1 LDGYSGT
8 ICDFLWFFFGIKVN
22 FRGNEIMSWNKMSI
36 SFKTAFINS
45 AVVLL
50 LLALVGG
57 FIITRQGSL
66 VQFILGQ
73 YQDMIQQ
80 TFEAQAE
87 RDGRSLKER
96 HAINAKISSG
106 MSGYFV
112 YNFDADGLKNNLKSL
127 LALPEVTVIEV
138 KDADGKPFVALW
150 KDKGQI
156 MTDAAVGEGVTLESS
171 RMFSEDIQYDK
182 KTIGTILFYYTD
194 DLLVQQL
201 KESKEKL
208 QNEVDKLG
216 SVIAGNIQ
224 SAKYS
229 QIIAFVLVVCFLI
242 LTIFFTLRFIVITRL
257 HDITSNLRDIAE
269 GEGDL
274 TKRLVITSKDEIG
287 DLCGWFNLFVEKIQT
302 IIKDVSRGSQEL
314 DGASKSLADLS
325 EFLKQ
330 DAVQTSE
337 KAGNVSLSSKGMSD
351 NMNSVAAAM
360 EEAATNINMVA
371 SAAEEMNVTISQIS
385 ENTEQA
391 LKSTVKAVSQ
401 TESASSQVDELGKA
415 AVGIGK
421 VLETISEISEQVNL
435 LALNATIEA
444 ARAGEAG
451 KGFAVVANEI
461 KALAKQTAEATGEIR
476 QKIEGIQDSTQ
487 GTVSNIAQI
496 AKVVDE
502 VNSVVSTIA
511 TSIEEQSTATR
522 EIASN
527 VAQASEGIT
536 EVNENVAQSNVSVQ
550 AISQE
555 IGEVTLAA
563 SKISE
568 NSNMVSE
575 SAEKLSHLS
584 NQLNLMVR
592 RFKI

>member
-1 LDGYSGT
+1 
-8 ICDFLWFFFGIKVN
+8 
-22 FRGNEIMSWNKMSI
+22 MSI
-36 SFKTAFINS
+36 SFKTALINS

-66 VQFILGQ
+66 VQFILVQ

-80 TFEAQAE
+80 IFETQTA
-87 RDGRSLKER
+87 RDGRSLQER
-96 HAINAKISSG
+96 HAINAKICSG

-112 YNFDADGLKNNLKSL
+112 YNFDTDGLKNNLKSL
-127 LALPEVTVIEV
+127 LALPDVVVIEV
-138 KDADGKPFVALW
+138 RDADGKPFVALW
-150 KDKGQI
+150 KDKGQV
-156 MTDAAVGEGVTLESS
+156 MTGASVGDGIALDSS
-171 RMFSEDIQYDK
+171 KMFSEDIQYDN
-182 KTIGTILFYYTD
+182 KTIGKIQFYYTD
-194 DLLVQQL
+194 GLLVQQL
-201 KESKEKL
+201 QESKQKL
-208 QNEVDKLG
+208 QGEVDKLG
-216 SVIAGNIQ
+216 TVIEGNIR

-242 LTIFFTLRFIVITRL
+242 LTIFFTLKFIVITRL
-257 HDITSNLRDIAE
+257 QDITGNLRDIAE

-274 TKRLVITSKDEIG
+274 TKRLAVKSKDEIG
-287 DLCGWFNLFVEKIQT
+287 ELCSWFNLFVEKIQT
-302 IIKDVSRGSQEL
+302 IIKDVSVGSQEL
-314 DGASKSLADLS
+314 DGASKSLADLA
-325 EFLKQ
+325 EYLKQ
-330 DAVQTSE
+330 DAAQTSR
-337 KAGNVSLSSKGMSD
+337 KAGNVSVSSEGMSD

-371 SAAEEMNVTISQIS
+371 SAAEEMNVTICQIS
-385 ENTEQA
+385 ENTLQA
-391 LKSTVKAVSQ
+391 LKITVNAVSQ
-401 TESASSQVDELGKA
+401 TESASSQVDELGRA

-461 KALAKQTAEATGEIR
+461 KALAKQTAEATGEIK

-487 GTVSNIAQI
+487 GTVSHIEQI

-502 VNSVVSTIA
+502 VNSIVSTIA
-511 TSIEEQSTATR
+511 TSIEEQSAATR

-536 EVNENVAQSNVSVQ
+536 EVNENVAQSNLSVR

-555 IGEVTLAA
+555 IGEVTQAA
-563 SKISE
+563 NKISD
-568 NSNMVSE
+568 NSKMVST
-575 SAEKLSHLS
+575 SAEKLSNLS

>member
-1 LDGYSGT
+1 
-8 ICDFLWFFFGIKVN
+8 
-22 FRGNEIMSWNKMSI
+22 MSI
-36 SFKTAFINS
+36 SFKTALINS

-66 VQFILGQ
+66 VQFILVQ

-80 TFEAQAE
+80 IFETQTA
-87 RDGRSLKER
+87 RDGRSLQER
-96 HAINAKISSG
+96 HAINAKICSG

-112 YNFDADGLKNNLKSL
+112 YNFDTDGLKNNLKSL
-127 LALPEVTVIEV
+127 LALPDVVVIEV
-138 KDADGKPFVALW
+138 RDADGKPFVALW
-150 KDKGQI
+150 KDKGQV
-156 MTDAAVGEGVTLESS
+156 MTGASVGDGIALDSS
-171 RMFSEDIQYDK
+171 KMFSEDIQYDN
-182 KTIGTILFYYTD
+182 KTIGKIQFYYTD
-194 DLLVQQL
+194 GLLVQQL
-201 KESKEKL
+201 QESKQKL
-208 QNEVDKLG
+208 QGEVDKLG
-216 SVIAGNIQ
+216 TVIEGNIR

-242 LTIFFTLRFIVITRL
+242 LTIFFTLKFIVITRL
-257 HDITSNLRDIAE
+257 QDITGNLRDIAE

-274 TKRLVITSKDEIG
+274 TKRLAVTSKDEIG
-287 DLCGWFNLFVEKIQT
+287 ELCSWFNLFVEKIQT
-302 IIKDVSRGSQEL
+302 IIKDVSVGSQEL
-314 DGASKSLADLS
+314 DGASKSLADLA
-325 EFLKQ
+325 EYLKQ
-330 DAVQTSE
+330 DAAQTSR
-337 KAGNVSLSSKGMSD
+337 KAGNVSVSSEGMSD

-371 SAAEEMNVTISQIS
+371 SAAEEMNVTICQIS
-385 ENTEQA
+385 ENTLQA
-391 LKSTVKAVSQ
+391 LKITVNAVSQ
-401 TESASSQVDELGKA
+401 TESASSQVDELGRA

-461 KALAKQTAEATGEIR
+461 KALAKQTAEATGEIK

-487 GTVSNIAQI
+487 GTVSHIEQI

-502 VNSVVSTIA
+502 VNSIVSTIA
-511 TSIEEQSTATR
+511 TSIEEQSAATR

-536 EVNENVAQSNVSVQ
+536 EVNENVAQSNLSVR

-555 IGEVTLAA
+555 IGEVTQAA
-563 SKISE
+563 NKISD
-568 NSNMVSE
+568 NSNMVST

>member
-1 LDGYSGT
+1 
-8 ICDFLWFFFGIKVN
+8 
-22 FRGNEIMSWNKMSI
+22 MSWKKMSI
-36 SFKTAFINS
+36 SLKAALINS

-57 FIITRQGSL
+57 FIFVRQGSL
-66 VQFILGQ
+66 VQFILVQ
-73 YQDMIQQ
+73 YQGMIQQ
-80 TFEAQAE
+80 IFESQTD
-87 RDGRSLKER
+87 RDSRLLKER
-96 HAINAKISSG
+96 HAINAKICSG

-127 LALPEVTVIEV
+127 LALPDVMVIEV

-156 MTDAAVGEGVTLESS
+156 VTGTAVDKGVTPDSS
-171 RMFSEDIQYDK
+171 KMFGEDIQYDK
-182 KTIGTILFYYTD
+182 KTIGKIALYYTD
-194 DLLVQQL
+194 ALLQKQL
-201 KESKEKL
+201 EESKQKL
-208 QNEVDKLG
+208 QTEVDKLG
-216 SVIAGNIQ
+216 LEIGGNIQ
-224 SAKYS
+224 AAKYS
-229 QIIAFVLVVCFLI
+229 QMVAFVLVVCFLI
-242 LTIFFTLRFIVITRL
+242 VTIFFTLKIIVIGRL
-257 HDITSNLRDIAE
+257 QDITGNLRDIAE

-274 TKRLVITSKDEIG
+274 TKRLSDRSKDEIG
-287 DLCGWFNLFVEKIQT
+287 ELCGWFNLFVEKIQN
-302 IIKDVSRGSQEL
+302 IIKDVSQGSQEL
-314 DGASKSLADLS
+314 DGASKGLADLS
-325 EFLKQ
+325 EYLKQ
-330 DAVQTSE
+330 DAVQTSQ
-337 KAGNVSLSSKGMSD
+337 KAGNVSVSSEGMSD

-371 SAAEEMNVTISQIS
+371 AAAEEMNVTITQIS

-391 LKSTVKAVSQ
+391 LKITVNAVSQ
-401 TESASSQVDELGKA
+401 TENASKQVDELGRA
-415 AVGIGK
+415 AQGIGK

-444 ARAGEAG
+444 ARAGDAG

-476 QKIEGIQDSTQ
+476 QKIEGIQNSTQ
-487 GTVSNIAQI
+487 GTVAHIEQI

-502 VNSVVSTIA
+502 VNAIVSTIA

-536 EVNENVAQSNVSVQ
+536 EVNHNVAQSNVSVK
-550 AISQE
+550 AISHE
-555 IGEVTLAA
+555 IGEVTHAA
-563 SKISE
+563 GKISD
-568 NSNMVSE
+568 NSNMVSD
-575 SAEKLSHLS
+575 SAEKLSQLS

>member
-1 LDGYSGT
+1 
-8 ICDFLWFFFGIKVN
+8 
-22 FRGNEIMSWNKMSI
+22 MSI
-36 SFKTAFINS
+36 SFKTALINS

-66 VQFILGQ
+66 VQFILVQ

-80 TFEAQAE
+80 IFETQTA
-87 RDGRSLKER
+87 RDGRSLQER
-96 HAINAKISSG
+96 HAINAKICSG

-112 YNFDADGLKNNLKSL
+112 YNFDTDGLKNNLKSL
-127 LALPEVTVIEV
+127 LALPDVVVIEV
-138 KDADGKPFVALW
+138 RDADGKPFVALW
-150 KDKGQI
+150 KDKGQV
-156 MTDAAVGEGVTLESS
+156 MTGASVGDGIALDSS
-171 RMFSEDIQYDK
+171 KMFSEDIQYDN
-182 KTIGTILFYYTD
+182 KTIGKIQFYYTD
-194 DLLVQQL
+194 GLLVQQL
-201 KESKEKL
+201 QESKQKL
-208 QNEVDKLG
+208 QGEVDKLG
-216 SVIAGNIQ
+216 TVIEGNIR

-242 LTIFFTLRFIVITRL
+242 LTIFFTLKFIVITRL
-257 HDITSNLRDIAE
+257 QDITGNLRDIAE

-274 TKRLVITSKDEIG
+274 TKRLAVTSKDEIG
-287 DLCGWFNLFVEKIQT
+287 ELCSWFNLFVEKIQT
-302 IIKDVSRGSQEL
+302 IIKDVSVGSQEL
-314 DGASKSLADLS
+314 DGASKSLADLA
-325 EFLKQ
+325 EYLKQ
-330 DAVQTSE
+330 DAAQTSR
-337 KAGNVSLSSKGMSD
+337 KAGNVSVSSEGMSD

-371 SAAEEMNVTISQIS
+371 SAAEEMNVTICQIS
-385 ENTEQA
+385 ENTLQA
-391 LKSTVKAVSQ
+391 LKITVNAVSQ
-401 TESASSQVDELGKA
+401 TESASSQVDELGRA

-461 KALAKQTAEATGEIR
+461 KALAKQTAEATGEIK

-487 GTVSNIAQI
+487 GTVSHIEQI

-502 VNSVVSTIA
+502 VNSIVSTIA
-511 TSIEEQSTATR
+511 TSIEEQSAATR

-536 EVNENVAQSNVSVQ
+536 EVNENVAQSNLSVR

-555 IGEVTLAA
+555 IGEVTQAA
-563 SKISE
+563 NKISD
-568 NSNMVSE
+568 NSKMVST
-575 SAEKLSHLS
+575 SAEKLSNLS

>member
-1 LDGYSGT
+1 
-8 ICDFLWFFFGIKVN
+8 
-22 FRGNEIMSWNKMSI
+22 MSI
-36 SFKTAFINS
+36 SLKTALINS
-45 AVVLL
+45 AVVLS
-50 LLALVGG
+50 LLALVGV
-57 FIITRQGSL
+57 FIFTKQSTL
-66 VQFILGQ
+66 VQLISGQ

-80 TFEAQAE
+80 IFVTQSD
-87 RDGRSLKER
+87 RDSRSLKER
-96 HAINAKISSG
+96 HAINAKICSG

-112 YNFDADGLKNNLKSL
+112 YNFDADGLINNLKSL
-127 LALPEVTVIEV
+127 LALPDVMVIEV

-156 MTDAAVGEGVTLESS
+156 VTGQAVGADVVIDDTK
-171 RMFSEDIQYDK
+171 MYSEDIQYDK
-182 KTIGTILFYYTD
+182 KNIGKVQFYYSD
-194 DLLVQQL
+194 ELLVQQL
-201 KESKEKL
+201 LESKQKL
-208 QNEVDKLG
+208 QGEVVKL
-216 SVIAGNIQ
+216 SSDISNNILA
-224 SAKYS
+224 AKYS
-229 QIIAFVLVVCFLI
+229 QIIAFIFVVCSLI
-242 LTIFFTLRFIVITRL
+242 LTIFFTLKFIVITRL
-257 HDITSNLRDIAE
+257 KNITLNLRNIAE

-274 TKRLVITSKDEIG
+274 TKRLVNTSKDEIG
-287 DLCGWFNLFVEKIQT
+287 ELCSWFNLFVEKIQT
-302 IIKDVSRGSQEL
+302 IIKDVSVGSHEL

-325 EFLKQ
+325 EYLKQ
-330 DAVQTSE
+330 DAVQTSQ
-337 KAGNVSLSSKGMSD
+337 KAGIVSISSEGMSD
-351 NMNSVAAAM
+351 NMSSVAAAM

-391 LKSTVKAVSQ
+391 LKITVNAVSQ

-415 AVGIGK
+415 AMGIGK

-476 QKIEGIQDSTQ
+476 QKIEGIQDSTR
-487 GTVSNIAQI
+487 GTVSHIEQI

-502 VNSVVSTIA
+502 VNSIVSTIA
-511 TSIEEQSTATR
+511 SSIEEQSAATR

-536 EVNENVAQSNVSVQ
+536 EVNENVAQSNISVRE
-550 AISQE
+550 ISEE
-555 IGEVTLAA
+555 IGEVTL
-563 SKISE
+563 SSNKISE
-568 NSNMVSE
+568 NSNAVSS